1 MDERPELRRS
11 RTDRILGGVA
21 AGIARYFGVDPI
33 LIRLGF
39 VLLTIAGG
47 SGVLIYLIAW
57 VIIPEAEE
65 GEERAPAR
73 STGPALDA
81 GTTRLLLGGALIA
94 IGGIMLA
101 SRFIPYFS
109 RVFWPLA
116 FIVAGAAVIM
126 GATKR

>member
-65 GEERAPAR
+65 GEERGPAR

>member
-1 MDERPELRRS
+1 MEERREIRRS
-11 RTDRILGGVA
+11 RADRVLGGVA
-21 AGIARYFGVDPI
+21 AGSAHYFGIDPV
-33 LIRLGF
+33 LVRLGF

-47 SGVLIYLIAW
+47 SGILLYLIAW
-57 VIIPEAEE
+57 LIIPEEAE
-65 GEERAPAR
+65 GEERAPVR

-81 GTTRLLLGGALIA
+81 ATTRLVLGGALIA

-109 RVFWPLA
+109 RVFWPLV
-116 FIVAGAAVIM
+116 FVVAGAAVIM

>member
-21 AGIARYFGVDPI
+21 AGIAHYFGIDPI
-33 LIRLGF
+33 LVRLGF

-47 SGVLIYLIAW
+47 SGVLLYLIAW
-57 VIIPEAEE
+57 LIIPEETE
-65 GEERAPAR
+65 GEARAPAR
-73 STGPALDA
+73 SAGLDA
-81 GTTRLLLGGALIA
+81 ATTRLLLGGALIA

-126 GATKR
+126 GAAKR